1 MRKLLVFVVAFLV
14 FAGIPLAAQKVSLFN
29 RLGSTFLS
37 QSAEP
42 GAVPDFGNLYN
53 WVVGSYQGQKFSLY
67 GRVQVALESTDGWE
81 DEVSFGIKANNPGAG
96 TRFLEFS
103 GAFRPVD
110 FLEIALGNGYG
121 SNDRMPLPWEGYQLP
136 GGYGYATELS
146 YGLRKYASANG
157 LTLLFRGEEA
167 GLEGLTLGWNVL
179 PIGSIAG
186 RDQEAWRNSVGLN
199 YTIAEAVTLSFG
211 GRFTTE
217 LSASQVVG
225 VYGELVAVRG
235 LRVNAGLTM
244 STASTQTSLGSAD
257 AVASHQKAFTAVVN
271 GGAQYTITGLR
282 MTLAFDG
289 GILAGPQRLAGP
301 ADTRAMPV
309 LAGFMLRWTFLPPL
323 TTIIQIRYGD
333 NLASSQAA
341 RESKLTL
348 TPRLLYRA
356 GRAGTFCLTPVITV
370 RRRAGIQHLG
380 YSLGLYWQYNFS
392 GSSPVLP
399 EGL

>member
-1 MRKLLVFVVAFLV
+1 MRRQLVLAAAFLV
-14 FAGIPLAAQKVSLFN
+14 FAGVSLPAQRVSLFN

-53 WVVGSYQGQKFSLY
+53 WVVGSYEGRKFSLY
-67 GRVQVALESTDGWE
+67 GRLQVALESSDGWE
-81 DEVSFGIKANNPGAG
+81 DDVRFGIRADNSRPG
-96 TRFLEFS
+96 TSFLEFS

-121 SNDRMPLPWEGYQLP
+121 TNNRMPLPWADYQLP

-146 YGLRKYASANG
+146 YGLRKYASDNG
-157 LTLLFRGEEA
+157 LTLLFRGDGA

-179 PIGSIAG
+179 PIGAIVG
-186 RDQEAWRNSVGLN
+186 QNGDAWRNSVGLN

-235 LRVNAGLTM
+235 LKVNAGVTM
-244 STASTQTSLGSAD
+244 TTESARTSLGSND
-257 AVASHQKAFTAVVN
+257 ASAAHRKSFTAVVN
-271 GGAQYTITGLR
+271 AGAQYTITGLR
-282 MTLAFDG
+282 MTVAFDG

-301 ADTRAMPV
+301 ADASAMPV
-309 LAGFMLRWTFLPPL
+309 LAGVMLRWTFLPPL
-323 TTIIQIRYGD
+323 TTIIQVRYGD

-341 RESKLTL
+341 RESKLTV

-356 GRAGTFCLTPVITV
+356 GRAGTFCLTPVVTV
-370 RRRAGIQHLG
+370 SRKAGVQRLG
-380 YSLGLYWQYNFS
+380 YDLGLYWQYNFS
-392 GSSPVLP
+392 GNPP
-399 EGL
+399 AF